1 MRVIYT
7 YKKTKVGH
15 HKGFTN
21 RGINLMRLSV
31 QSANRFYTTHVYC
44 DKESAKLFR
53 LNEIPFTEIVVV
65 GWLDDYEFPNWG
77 LAKLETMK
85 HQIEPYIHIDFDT
98 VITQKL
104 DITDTTITWGYA
116 EVNFNSTV
124 KNDNRITYDLITY
137 VNDNYLTIAREYEN
151 YSDFNYLYVINA
163 SLIIVTNPYP
173 IKDIIIELH
182 ERIIKYKNII
192 SSKMNMF
199 IEQFM
204 FYQLIKNKNHITH
217 SILSESNYNDLSL
230 FWLDEIKKIPET
242 LEFFYDNKFIHL
254 PQMDMFTEFD
264 FDKVYLYLL
273 NKLELNDLRNH
284 KIITNNEILI

>member
-1 MRVIYT
+1 VRVIYT
-7 YKKTKVGH
+7 YKQTKQGH
-15 HKGFTN
+15 HKGFTK
-21 RGINLMRLSV
+21 RGIQLMRLSV

-53 LNEIPFTEIVVV
+53 LNKIPFTEIVVV

-98 VITQKL
+98 IITQEL
-104 DITDTTITWGYA
+104 QISNDNIIWGYA
-116 EVNFNSTV
+116 EVNFNNAVRDGRLTH
-124 KNDNRITYDLITY
+124 DLITY
-137 VNDNYLTIAREYEN
+137 VNDNYLMVAKEYET
-151 YSDFNYLYVINA
+151 YSEFNYLYVINA
-163 SLIIVTNPYP
+163 SLVIVTEPYP

-182 ERIIKYKNII
+182 NRISNYKNII

-204 FYQLIKNKNHITH
+204 FYQLVKNKNHITH
-217 SILSESNYNDLSL
+217 SILSESKYNDLTL
-230 FWLDEIKKIPET
+230 FWINEINNIPNIIES
-242 LEFFYDNKFIHL
+242 FYNNKFIHW

-264 FDKVYLYLL
+264 FDKVYVYLL
-273 NKLELNDLRNH
+273 NKLELNDLRDIR
-284 KIITNNEILI
+284 IITHNENLI

>member
-44 DKESAKLFR
+44 DKESAELFR
-53 LNEIPFTEIVVV
+53 LNKIPFTEINVVD
-65 GWLDDYEFPNWG
+65 WLDNHEFPNWG
-77 LAKLETMK
+77 LAKLETMRN
-85 HQIEPYIHIDFDT
+85 QIESYIHIDFDT
-98 VITQKL
+98 IITQKL
-104 DITDTTITWGYA
+104 NISDNIITWGYA
-116 EVNFNSTV
+116 EVNFNSSVHEGRVTH
-124 KNDNRITYDLITY
+124 NLISY
-137 VNDNYLTIAREYEN
+137 VNDNYLKIAKEYET
-151 YSDFNYLYVINA
+151 YYDFNYLYVINA
-163 SLIIVTNPYP
+163 SLIIVTDPYP

-182 ERIIKYKNII
+182 KRIIKYKNVI
-192 SSKMNMF
+192 SSEMNMF

-230 FWLDEIKKIPET
+230 FWMNEINNDSNI
-242 LEFFYDNKFIHL
+242 LNHFYNNKFIHW
-254 PQMDMFTEFD
+254 PQMNMFTEYD
-264 FDKVYLYLL
+264 FNNIYVYLL
-273 NKLELNDLRNH
+273 NTLDLIDLRDI
-284 KIITNNEILI
+284 KIITHSEKLI